1 MRQCNEHETNAEY
14 QRSSK
19 ELRSFLRDDRT
30 LTDLGS
36 SCVAAIIAFAESL
49 MDKEKYLGNHIRLYT
64 TNCMDSETTSP
75 VESQNSIVKEKL
87 GVNANMDIHRSIEKI
102 TKNTNRAIHLQ
113 KEAALRALN
122 QVNLSSRAPTKNII
136 IAKTQA
142 IADHNYDERSSYKL
156 CKIGS
161 DKWLCWCFESANY
174 SDMSLEIWPS
184 SALPGFL
191 RVRKIIRKFS
201 SSLTFLWCDCG
212 FYDRCGVPCSHI
224 FRLVDEMSINMIHVR
239 HWKVYDAHYGD
250 NTTLGQLMIQAQ
262 VRLLYP
268 VIMVMC
274 KYDSDALFL
283 GRALP

>member
-36 SCVAAIIAFAESL
+36 SCVAAKIAFAESL

-87 GVNANMDIHRSIEKI
+87 GVNANMDIHCGIEKI
-102 TKNTNRAIHLQ
+102 TKNTNRSIHLQ

-142 IADHNYDERSSYKL
+142 IADHNYDDRSSYKL

-161 DKWLCWCFESANY
+161 DKWLCWCFESVTITA
-174 SDMSLEIWPS
+174 
-184 SALPGFL
+184 
-191 RVRKIIRKFS
+191 RV
-201 SSLTFLWCDCG
+201 
-212 FYDRCGVPCSHI
+212 
-224 FRLVDEMSINMIHVR
+224 
-239 HWKVYDAHYGD
+239 
-250 NTTLGQLMIQAQ
+250 
-262 VRLLYP
+262 
-268 VIMVMC
+268 
-274 KYDSDALFL
+274 
-283 GRALP
+283 